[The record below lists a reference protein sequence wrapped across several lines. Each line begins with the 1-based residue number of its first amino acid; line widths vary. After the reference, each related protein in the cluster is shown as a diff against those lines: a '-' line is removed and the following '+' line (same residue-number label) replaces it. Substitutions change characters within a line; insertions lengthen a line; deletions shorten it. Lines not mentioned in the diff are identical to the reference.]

1 MTPEFEWDPDKE
13 AANLKKHGVSFTQ
26 AAAAFRDPFAV
37 DWIDDRA
44 DYGEERVILLG
55 MTDGSVLVVSIPNE
69 IIEHESSPPA
79 GQIDMSKKSIFAK
92 MHRDGTLVRI
102 KDDGTEEPMPV
113 VRLSPRSD
121 REIEAAALADP
132 DTQR

>member
-55 MTDGSVLVVSIPNE
+55 MTDGSVLVVIYTERDHRTRIISARRADRYEQE
-69 IIEHESSPPA
+69 IY
-79 GQIDMSKKSIFAK
+79 F
-92 MHRDGTLVRI
+92 
-102 KDDGTEEPMPV
+102 
-113 VRLSPRSD
+113 
-121 REIEAAALADP
+121 RENAP
-132 DTQR
+132 